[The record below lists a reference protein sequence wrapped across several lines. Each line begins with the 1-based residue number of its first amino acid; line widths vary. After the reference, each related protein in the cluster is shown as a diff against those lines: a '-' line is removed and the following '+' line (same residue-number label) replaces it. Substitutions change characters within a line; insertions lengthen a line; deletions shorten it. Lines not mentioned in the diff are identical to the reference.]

1 MCGMS
6 IAPYTFN
13 GGLSMTRK
21 DAKEQMDT
29 EEKDPVERSGDTHS
43 GTPNAVDPNQE
54 RSSEHQ
60 SGYGGKGGRPRTSS
74 NERQKLDE

>member
-13 GGLSMTRK
+13 GGISMTRK

-29 EEKDPVERSGDTHS
+29 GEKDPVERSSETHS
-43 GTPNAVDPNQE
+43 GTPNAVDPNEE
-54 RSSEHQ
+54 RSKE
-60 SGYGGKGGRPRTSS
+60 
-74 NERQKLDE
+74 L

>member
-13 GGLSMTRK
+13 GGISMTRK

-29 EEKDPVERSGDTHS
+29 GEKDPVERSSETHS
-43 GTPNAVDPNQE
+43 GTPNAVDPNEE
-54 RSSEHQ
+54 RSKEHQ
-60 SGYGGKGGRPRTSS
+60 SGYGGHRGRPRTSS
-74 NERQKLDE
+74 DERQNLDK